1 MDKVDGEI
9 LLVFGYFRPW
19 GDLVKSGCARLRK
32 ERFVSGLGFLDRCGF
47 RNVLRYSHRVKIR
60 VK

>member
-1 MDKVDGEI
+1 MDEVDGEI

-32 ERFVSGLGFLDRCGF
+32 ERFVSGLGFSIGVGLGM
-47 RNVLRYSHRVKIR
+47 S
-60 VK
+60 